1 MNNDLN
7 FLKNLQNHE
16 VKPPAMLFDAVK
28 QRIAA
33 ANDSALDTKLKEL
46 SNFTKAPPA
55 NLEFVIKAHLANKK
69 LIFIKGNVD
78 AVLQPIAPK
87 PSSVQTAV
95 IKMLSVKS
103 SDKEVITMSNFK
115 KYAVPVAAS
124 LLFAF
129 STLIYN
135 INPPAAGVYN
145 DDSFVINLPDN
156 KENAV
161 ADNNLLAVVD
171 KPKEAIKE
179 IRAPKVKNIVKV
191 ADKESMVSNELLTET
206 MLVVN
211 GIELKFVDNDFFATF
226 ASFNTVTTDFLNNI
240 PEGKDQTVRLNNY
253 SSIVITAKMQAMMKK
268 MYKTK
273 RNGKIPNSAKK
284 LQKKLLDWKQSDN
297 KYFDSNNKNNPLDP
311 IDLFDFLLVN

>member
-7 FLKNLQNHE
+7 FLKKLQNHE

-28 QRIAA
+28 QRIATV
-33 ANDSALDTKLKEL
+33 NDAALDTKLKGL

-69 LIFIKGNVD
+69 LIFIKANVD

-87 PSSVQTAV
+87 PSSVQNTV

-103 SDKEVITMSNFK
+103 SDKKVITMSNFK

-135 INPPAAGVYN
+135 IDPPAAGVHN
-145 DDSFVINLPDN
+145 DDSFVINMPDN
-156 KENAV
+156 KESAV
-161 ADNNLLAVVD
+161 PDNNLLAVVD
-171 KPKEAIKE
+171 NPKKTIKE
-179 IRAPKVKNIVKV
+179 IKVLKVKNIVKV
-191 ADKESMVSNELLTET
+191 ADKESMVSNELLAET

-297 KYFDSNNKNNPLDP
+297 KYFDSKSKNNPLDP

>member
-7 FLKNLQNHE
+7 FLKKLQNHE

-28 QRIAA
+28 QRIATV
-33 ANDSALDTKLKEL
+33 NDMALDTKLKDL
-46 SNFTKAPPA
+46 SNFIQAPPA

-69 LIFIKGNVD
+69 LIFIKGDVN
-78 AVLQPIAPK
+78 AVVKPVIAK
-87 PSSVQTAV
+87 PSLLQTAIV
-95 IKMLSVKS
+95 KKFSVKS
-103 SDKEVITMSNFK
+103 SDKKVITMSNFK
-115 KYAVPVAAS
+115 KYAVPVAAC

-156 KENAV
+156 KENTV
-161 ADNNLLAVVD
+161 PNNLLAVVD
-171 KPKEAIKE
+171 NSKKIIKE
-179 IRAPKVKNIVKV
+179 KKLLKVKNIVKT
-191 ADKESMVSNELLTET
+191 AEKESMVSNELLTET

-211 GIELKFVDNDFFATF
+211 GIELKFIDNDFFATF
-226 ASFNTVTTDFLNNI
+226 TSFNTVTTDFLNNI

-297 KYFDSNNKNNPLDP
+297 KYFDSKTKNNPLDP
-311 IDLFDFLLVN
+311 IDLFDFIMVN